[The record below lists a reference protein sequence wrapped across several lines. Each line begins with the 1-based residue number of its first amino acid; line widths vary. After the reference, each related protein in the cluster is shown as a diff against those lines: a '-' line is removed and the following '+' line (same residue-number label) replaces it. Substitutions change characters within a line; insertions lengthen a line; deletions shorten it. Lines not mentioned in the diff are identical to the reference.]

1 MRSSLKKIS
10 IVIPAFNESENIK
23 PLVERIS
30 EVFKNLYYNYELIFV
45 NDGSSDDT
53 QKVLMTLNQ
62 VNPKINYIELSRNF
76 GHQNA
81 LKAGLDMANGDC
93 VISMDCDLQH
103 PPELITQF
111 LEKWEDGYEIV
122 YSVRR
127 DSDSLTGFKRNT
139 SKIFYS
145 IINSMSD
152 INLEAGTADF
162 RLLDKKVVSVFSNF
176 SESDPF
182 IRGLIKWLGFKQ
194 YAIEYTPGDRY
205 SGKSHY
211 TFKRMM
217 GLALQGITS
226 FSIKPL
232 HTAVYLGFLFSVL
245 SLLYIPY
252 VIYSFYSG
260 TEIHGWASMIMTVVF
275 FGGLQLIILGI
286 IGIYIGKLFI
296 QAKQRPNY
304 IIRNTSLKDDQ

>member
-1 MRSSLKKIS
+1 MKKLIS

-103 PPELITQF
+103 PPELIPQF

-145 IINSMSD
+145 VINTMSD

-162 RLLDKKVVSVFSNF
+162 RLLDKKVISVFSNF
-176 SESDPF
+176 SESEPF

-194 YAIEYTPGDRY
+194 YAIEYTQGDRY

-211 TFKRMM
+211 TFKKMM

-252 VIYSFYSG
+252 VVYSFYSG

-296 QAKQRPNY
+296 QAKRRPNY
-304 IIRNTSLKDDQ
+304 IIRNTTLN

>member
-1 MRSSLKKIS
+1 MKKLIS

-103 PPELITQF
+103 PPELIPQF

-145 IINSMSD
+145 VINTMSD

-162 RLLDKKVVSVFSNF
+162 RLLDKKVISVFSNF
-176 SESDPF
+176 SESEPF

-211 TFKRMM
+211 TFKKMM

-252 VIYSFYSG
+252 VVYSFYSG

-296 QAKQRPNY
+296 QAKRRPNY
-304 IIRNTSLKDDQ
+304 IIRNTTLN

>member
-1 MRSSLKKIS
+1 MKKLIS

-103 PPELITQF
+103 PPELIPQF

-145 IINSMSD
+145 VINTMSD

-162 RLLDKKVVSVFSNF
+162 RLLDKKVISVFSNF
-176 SESDPF
+176 SESEPF

-211 TFKRMM
+211 TFKKMM

-252 VIYSFYSG
+252 VVYSFYSG

-296 QAKQRPNY
+296 QAKRRPNY
-304 IIRNTSLKDDQ
+304 IVRNTTLN

>member
-1 MRSSLKKIS
+1 
-10 IVIPAFNESENIK
+10 
-23 PLVERIS
+23 
-30 EVFKNLYYNYELIFV
+30 
-45 NDGSSDDT
+45 
-53 QKVLMTLNQ
+53 MTLNQ

-103 PPELITQF
+103 PPELIPQF

-145 IINSMSD
+145 VINTMSD

-162 RLLDKKVVSVFSNF
+162 RLLDKKVISVFSNF
-176 SESDPF
+176 SESEPF

-211 TFKRMM
+211 TFKKMM

-252 VIYSFYSG
+252 VVYSFYSG

-296 QAKQRPNY
+296 QAKRRPNY
-304 IIRNTSLKDDQ
+304 IIRNTTLN